1 LISRIK
7 KHLEYWKTAAIA
19 LPFVAL
25 LLLVSTHNLDEV
37 IHSTIYCIVVISIGA
52 LSVIF
57 WVWTMYNMIQ
67 LVGYLGNVDTKYN
80 EVILELKD
88 TKKLLKKEGNDAR
101 NRERR
106 KS

>member
-1 LISRIK
+1 MLLRLK

-25 LLLVSTHNLDEV
+25 LLLVLTHNLDEV

-88 TKKLLKKEGNDAR
+88 TKKLLKQEGKDAR

>member
-1 LISRIK
+1 MLLRLK
-7 KHLEYWKTAAIA
+7 KQLGYWKTAAIA

-25 LLLVSTHNLDEV
+25 LLLLLTHNIDDN
-37 IHSTIYCIVVISIGA
+37 IHSTIYCIAVISIGA
-52 LSVIF
+52 VSVIF
-57 WVWTMYNMIQ
+57 WIWTMYNMIQ
-67 LVGYLGNVDTKYN
+67 LVGYMGNVDTKYN

-88 TKKLLKKEGNDAR
+88 TKKLLKQEGKDAR

>member
-1 LISRIK
+1 
-7 KHLEYWKTAAIA
+7 
-19 LPFVAL
+19 
-25 LLLVSTHNLDEV
+25 
-37 IHSTIYCIVVISIGA
+37 
-52 LSVIF
+52 
-57 WVWTMYNMIQ
+57 MYNMIQ

-88 TKKLLKKEGNDAR
+88 TKKLLKQEGKDAR